1 MRAPL
6 PQLEIDF
13 TDTSQEAFDS
23 IIPHLGRIE
32 AEVFRVI
39 SEAGSR
45 GATSDEV
52 EVALEMRH
60 QTVSS
65 RIWALGRRGVVR
77 DSGQRRKTRSGR
89 NAACWVSTVG
99 PTEVA

>member
-1 MRAPL
+1 MTRLL
-6 PQLEIDF
+6 PQLEINF

-52 EVALEMRH
+52 EVQLEMRH

-65 RIWALGRRGVVR
+65 RIWALNRRGVVK
-77 DSGQRRKTRSGR
+77 DSGQRRPTRSGR
-89 NAACWVSTVG
+89 NAAAWVSTVG
-99 PTEVA
+99 PAGEA

>member
-1 MRAPL
+1 MTRLL

-23 IIPHLGRIE
+23 ILPHLGKIE

-52 EVALEMRH
+52 EVALEGRH
-60 QTVSS
+60 QTISS
-65 RIWALGRRGVVR
+65 RIWALTRRGVVR

-89 NAACWVSTVG
+89 NAAVWVSTVG
-99 PTEVA
+99 PTEEA